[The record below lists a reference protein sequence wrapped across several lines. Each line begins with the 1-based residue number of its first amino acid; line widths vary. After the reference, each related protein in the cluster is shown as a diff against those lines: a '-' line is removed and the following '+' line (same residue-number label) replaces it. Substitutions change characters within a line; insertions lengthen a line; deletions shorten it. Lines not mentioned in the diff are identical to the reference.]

1 MSAASPRDQNWSC
14 GQKGGQVTRLLAEN
28 PTPNLYCSSDVSVCV
43 PGVCVE
49 LSVLNTL
56 ARVWGGALH
65 GSVIS

>member
-1 MSAASPRDQNWSC
+1 M
-14 GQKGGQVTRLLAEN
+14 TRLLAEN

-56 ARVWGGALH
+56 GRVWGGALH